1 MSFNIIGSGGAGVP
15 VVADEAERASNYP
28 TPDNL
33 QQVFNSRVQML
44 ETYYTDFG
52 LWLSDYLRPILCTSQ
67 TPEVLINGQP
77 ATPSDVQI
85 YDILVRN
92 TIGVISF
99 SAGTYPLQN
108 AFATGWTPTNN
119 ASADLVLGSVQQI
132 SSVNIQF
139 GGNTYYFMAVAVAGD
154 YYCRVRTNLALTI
167 NAGTEVGAR
176 ATNTS
181 RTITNTLGGVS
192 RVGVTIEDMVSGAG
206 FPNPSYN
213 YALTKLSIRSKA
225 M

>member
-44 ETYYTDFG
+44 ETYYSDFG
-52 LWLSDYLRPILCTSQ
+52 LWLSDYLRPILCTLQ
-67 TPEVLINGQP
+67 TPEGSTP
-77 ATPSDVQI
+77 APSNVQI

-92 TIGVISF
+92 PIGVISF
-99 SAGTYPLQN
+99 SAATYPLQN

-119 ASADLVLGSVQQI
+119 ASADFVLGSVQQI
-132 SSVNIQF
+132 SGVNIQF

-154 YYCRVRTNLALTI
+154 YFCRVRTSPALTI
-167 NAGTEVGAR
+167 NAGTEIGAR

-181 RTITNTLGGVS
+181 RTVTNLLGGVS
-192 RVGVTIEDMVSGAG
+192 RVGVTIEDMTSGAG